1 MKPPLMESGDEITIP
16 KEDVT
21 TFPFAICE
29 TLFVLSPKTNKKW
42 WPRLKKETNAFITFK
57 VLNEK
62 KS

>member
-29 TLFVLSPKTNKKW
+29 TLFVLSPKTRYKIKNGG
-42 WPRLKKETNAFITFK
+42 RD
-57 VLNEK
+57 
-62 KS
+62 